1 MGEKR
6 LKVAIAGAGAV
17 GRSIARE
24 LVENQHEVTLILAI
38 LLVNQDDHAPG
49 AHFGDGAAVVL
60 ADPGDDR
67 VGGDGQAPCLLG
79 LLLGVVVSY
88 RAFAGVEQVP
98 AQRVEV
104 LALVQLAGDFAS
116 VRLVG

>member
-1 MGEKR
+1 M
-6 LKVAIAGAGAV
+6 
-17 GRSIARE
+17 
-24 LVENQHEVTLILAI
+24 
-38 LLVNQDDHAPG
+38 
-49 AHFGDGAAVVL
+49 
-60 ADPGDDR
+60 
-67 VGGDGQAPCLLG
+67 LG
-79 LLLGVVVSY
+79 LLLGVAVSY